1 MKGNCYES
9 ASICGICDALHL
21 AVGLGGPIDGAAD
34 LNVLHPLEV
43 RERYAELPSE
53 FVDENIK
60 GYLGYLD
67 IPLSDSGL
75 TESDRIDNQ
84 DNFYVGEG
92 IFLGRKVDVSIW
104 YEGDTPTHV
113 DLKWSEKYVVED
125 IAKMVSDSV
134 GAELPEVNEYKME
147 LAIPGTDLMISIMN
161 YELFDE
167 SSIYIEPTGDPASS
181 SGASSSESEALSA
194 YTSAE
199 ELPDGLF
206 NQAAKEAIGMLGK
219 PFESAGLDA
228 ASGVSTGSG
237 TTIFYLE
244 GLEFLGEPCED
255 GHGQPRLVHSDE
267 AISSGQ
273 GLPIEL
279 FFSYANPLKSN
290 GHEETM
296 DIIEGISEALGLE
309 ETLEV
314 DVDYDS
320 SSKMATGVYRTVE
333 IPNAKLSIE
342 VRNTDGSVE
351 ITISR
356 MG

>member
-1 MKGNCYES
+1 MRVRV
-9 ASICGICDALHL
+9 I
-21 AVGLGGPIDGAAD
+21 AVFATLCILLSGCGGPVGSAAD

-43 RERYAELPSE
+43 REQYAELPSE

-75 TESDRIDNQ
+75 TESDRIDDQ

-104 YEGDTPTHV
+104 YDGGTATHV
-113 DLKWSEKYVVED
+113 DLKWPEKYAVED
-125 IAKMVSDSV
+125 IAKMVSDAT
-134 GAELPEVNEYKME
+134 GAELPEANEYLME
-147 LAIPGTDLMISIMN
+147 LAIPDTDLIVSIMS

-167 SSIYIEPTGDPASS
+167 SSIYIKPSADTAPSAPSTSSTELEVLSTYASV
-181 SGASSSESEALSA
+181 
-194 YTSAE
+194 E
-199 ELPDGLF
+199 ELPVDLF
-206 NQAAKEAIGMLGK
+206 NQAAKEAISLLGK
-219 PFESAGLDA
+219 PFESSGLDA
-228 ASGVSTGSG
+228 NSGVSTGAG
-237 TTIFYLE
+237 TTIFYLD
-244 GLEFLGEPCED
+244 GLKFLGDPCED
-255 GHGQPRLVHSDE
+255 GHGRPRLVYSDE

-273 GLPIEL
+273 GLPSEL
-279 FFSYANPLKSN
+279 FFSFSNPLNSN
-290 GHEETM
+290 GYKETM

-309 ETLEV
+309 ETLKV

-333 IPNAKLSIE
+333 FPNAKLSIE

-351 ITISR
+351 VTISSI
-356 MG
+356 G

>member
-1 MKGNCYES
+1 MRVRV
-9 ASICGICDALHL
+9 IALFATL
-21 AVGLGGPIDGAAD
+21 CILLSGCGGPGDSTAD

-43 RERYAELPSE
+43 REQYAELPNE
-53 FVDENIK
+53 FLDENIK

-75 TESDRIDNQ
+75 TKSDRIDDQ
-84 DNFYVGEG
+84 DKFYVGEG

-104 YEGDTPTHV
+104 YDGDTATHV
-113 DLKWSEKYVVED
+113 DLKWPEKYVVED
-125 IAKMVSDSV
+125 IAKMVSDAV
-134 GAELPEVNEYKME
+134 GAELPEANEYIMD
-147 LAIPGTDLMISIMN
+147 LAIPGTDLVISIMN

-167 SSIYIEPTGDPASS
+167 SSIYIKPSGDPTSS

-199 ELPDGLF
+199 GLPDGLF
-206 NQAAKEAIGMLGK
+206 NQAAKEAIGMLSK

-255 GHGQPRLVHSDE
+255 GHGQPRLVYSDE
-267 AISSGQ
+267 AVSSGQ

-279 FFSYANPLKSN
+279 FFSCSNPLSSN
-290 GHEETM
+290 GYEETM

-333 IPNAKLSIE
+333 FPNAKLSIE

-351 ITISR
+351 ITIRS

>member
-1 MKGNCYES
+1 MKVRVF
-9 ASICGICDALHL
+9 
-21 AVGLGGPIDGAAD
+21 AVFATLCILLSGCGGPIDGAAD

-43 RERYAELPSE
+43 REQYAELPNE

-67 IPLSDSGL
+67 IPLSDSEL
-75 TESDRIDNQ
+75 TEPDRIDNQ

-113 DLKWSEKYVVED
+113 DLKWPEKYVVED

-134 GAELPEVNEYKME
+134 GAELPEANEYEME

-167 SSIYIEPTGDPASS
+167 SSIYIKPTGDLTSS
-181 SGASSSESEALSA
+181 SGASSSESEALST

-199 ELPDGLF
+199 GLPDGLF

-255 GHGQPRLVHSDE
+255 GHGQPRLVYSDE

-333 IPNAKLSIE
+333 FPNAKLSIE

-351 ITISR
+351 ITISL